1 LCLSALVA
9 FKKTIQMIQRVQT
22 IWLLLA
28 AIAGFIVTQVPLYEG
43 TLAGQALK
51 KYFATQNFLLFA
63 VAIIAA
69 LSALIAVF
77 LFKNRSAQIKLTIFG
92 ILTSVAFIALEIW
105 QAQNFEKTSGI
116 LKLSYL
122 WGALLPIAMI
132 FFFILAAIN
141 IRKDNKLVK
150 SLERLR

>member
-1 LCLSALVA
+1 
-9 FKKTIQMIQRVQT
+9 MIQRVQT

-28 AIAGFIVTQVPLYEG
+28 AIAGFIATQVPLYEG
-43 TLAGQALK
+43 ILASQAVK
-51 KYFATQNFLLFA
+51 KYFATENLLLFA

-69 LSALIAVF
+69 LSALVAVF

-92 ILTSVAFIALEIW
+92 ILASVAFIALEVW
-105 QAQNFEKTSGI
+105 QAENFSKSGGI

-122 WGALLPIAMI
+122 WGALLPVAMI

-141 IRKDNKLVK
+141 IRKDTKLVK
-150 SLERLR
+150 SLDRLR

>member
-1 LCLSALVA
+1 
-9 FKKTIQMIQRVQT
+9 MIQRVQT

-28 AIAGFIVTQVPLYEG
+28 AIAGFIITQVPLYEG
-43 TLAGQALK
+43 SLAGQAVK
-51 KYFATQNFLLFA
+51 KYFATESLLLFA

-92 ILTSVAFIALEIW
+92 ILASVAFIALEVW
-105 QAQNFEKTSGI
+105 QAANFSKSYGI

-122 WGALLPIAMI
+122 WGALLPVAMI
-132 FFFILAAIN
+132 LFFILAAIN
-141 IRKDNKLVK
+141 IRKDTKLVK
-150 SLERLR
+150 SLDRLR

>member
-1 LCLSALVA
+1 
-9 FKKTIQMIQRVQT
+9 MIQRVQT

-28 AIAGFIVTQVPLYEG
+28 AIAGFLLTRVPLYEG
-43 TLAGQALK
+43 TLAGESIK
-51 KYFATQNFLLFA
+51 KHFASESLLLLA

-77 LFKNRSAQIKLTIFG
+77 LFKNRSVQMKLTLLG
-92 ILTSVAFIALEIW
+92 MLASVAFIALEVM
-105 QAQNFEKTSGI
+105 QAEQFGKTAGI

-122 WGALLPIAMI
+122 WGALLPVAMI
-132 FFFILAAIN
+132 LFLILAAVN

>member
-1 LCLSALVA
+1 
-9 FKKTIQMIQRVQT
+9 MIQRVQT

-28 AIAGFIVTQVPLYEG
+28 AIAGFAVTRVPLYEG

-51 KYFATQNFLLFA
+51 KSFATENYMLFA
-63 VAIIAA
+63 AAIIAA
-69 LSALIAVF
+69 LCALVAVF
-77 LFKNRSAQIKLTIFG
+77 LFKNRSVQMRLTIFG
-92 ILTSVAFIALEIW
+92 ILASVAFIALEVLK
-105 QAQNFEKTSGI
+105 AEEFGKSGGI

-122 WGALLPIAMI
+122 WGSLLPIAMI